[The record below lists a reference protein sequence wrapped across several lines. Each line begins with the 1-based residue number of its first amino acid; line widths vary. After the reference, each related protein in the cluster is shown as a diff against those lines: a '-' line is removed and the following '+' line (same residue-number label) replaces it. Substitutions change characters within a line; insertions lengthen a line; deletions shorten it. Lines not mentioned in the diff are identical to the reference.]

1 MIAVLLALPPAPA
14 TARVLMDQQ
23 QALRA
28 AFPPPAAV
36 ERRTLYLDPDQ
47 VRRAAALAE
56 VPVDSRVVTYYVAS
70 TGASAN
76 GAILGYA
83 YFDTHLVRTLPES
96 VMIVIGPD
104 DRIRRIDILSFDEPD
119 DYFPK
124 DRWRE
129 QFPGR
134 RLDDDLALGRGIRTL
149 TGATLS
155 ARAVTQAARRV
166 LALHRLFVA
175 AVEPAGAAATPMPA
189 GAGPAGSPGSG
200 PGPART
206 P

>member
-1 MIAVLLALPPAPA
+1 MRRPVRLAAFLLILSPAA
-14 TARVLMDQQ
+14 ARARVLMDQQ
-23 QALRA
+23 EALRL
-28 AFPPPAAV
+28 AFRAPAAV
-36 ERRTLYLDPDQ
+36 ERRTLYLDPAQ
-47 VRRAAALAE
+47 VRRAAGLAG
-56 VPVDSRVVTYYVAS
+56 VPVESRVVTYYVAS
-70 TGASAN
+70 DGASAG

-96 VMIVIGPD
+96 IMIVVGPD
-104 DRIRRIDILSFDEPD
+104 GRIRRIDILSFDEPD

-134 RLDDDLALGRGIRTL
+134 RLDDDLALDRGIRTL

-155 ARAVTQAARRV
+155 ARAITQAARRV
-166 LALHRLFVA
+166 LALHELFVDPGA
-175 AVEPAGAAATPMPA
+175 SPAPAAAATPPR
-189 GAGPAGSPGSG
+189 PSPG
-200 PGPART
+200 PPNA